1 MAQPRTTEDLPDSAR
16 LAMSRFGVGLDE
28 LLPAIGAG
36 PDAAVLLVGSHAT
49 GWASADSDLDF
60 AVLLEGDERYASPTT
75 DSQLAMAT
83 PIVERHLAMAGSL
96 EVDVEVVRAEPLSD
110 LVAGI
115 HELGKLG
122 SRPQAAFARFPI
134 LQDVELRIMERLRS
148 GIVLSGGERVSRWR
162 TKLGTSKLP
171 LYSTLTNYLGAMASL
186 EDSAALLQPGQSALG
201 AAIAG
206 RAAAERLVFSALAY
220 YGHIVIE
227 LRHAEEL
234 SARSAAEGGEIP
246 PILTD
251 LRGMLFPDPG
261 FVHDYFDRV
270 YAHAVE
276 LFSFFSNSDRYPG
289 LAQGISW
296 FGRDRWRV
304 DTTFLRDRQR

>member
-1 MAQPRTTEDLPDSAR
+1 MAHPRTTADLPDSAR
-16 LAMSRFGVGLDE
+16 FAMSRIGMDLDE
-28 LLPAIGAG
+28 LIPAIGAG

-60 AVLLEGDERYASPTT
+60 AILLEGDEKYASPAT
-75 DSQLAMAT
+75 DSDLAMAT
-83 PIVERHLAMAGSL
+83 PIVERHLAMAGTL
-96 EVDVEVVRAEPLSD
+96 EVDVEVVKAEPLSV

-115 HELGKLG
+115 HELDKLG
-122 SRPQAAFARFPI
+122 SMPSAAFAHFPI

-148 GIVLSGGERVSRWR
+148 GIVLTGAGRVSRWR
-162 TKLGTSKLP
+162 TSLGTDKLP
-171 LYSTLTNYLGAMASL
+171 LYATLTNYLGAMASL
-186 EDSAALLQPGQSALG
+186 EDSAALLRPGQSALG
-201 AAIAG
+201 AAISG

-234 SARSAAEGGEIP
+234 SARSAADGGEVP

-261 FVHDYFDRV
+261 TVHEYFDRV
-270 YAHAVE
+270 YGHAVE
-276 LFSFFSNSDRYPG
+276 LFRFYGNSDRYPG

-304 DTTFLRDRQR
+304 DTSFLRDGQR